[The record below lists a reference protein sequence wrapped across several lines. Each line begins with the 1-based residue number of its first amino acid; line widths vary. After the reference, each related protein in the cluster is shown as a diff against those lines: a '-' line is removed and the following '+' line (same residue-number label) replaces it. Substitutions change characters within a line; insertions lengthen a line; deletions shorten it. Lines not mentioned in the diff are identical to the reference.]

1 MRRQVTGVA
10 IKFNPPIPRLDG
22 MTQAEKDRA
31 LERFMRESTR
41 KINLIC
47 DNYERRIK
55 ELEKNGN

>member
-1 MRRQVTGVA
+1 MTGVA
-10 IKFNPPIPRLDG
+10 TKFNPPIPRLAE

-31 LERFMRESTR
+31 LERFMRESAR
-41 KINLIC
+41 QINLIC